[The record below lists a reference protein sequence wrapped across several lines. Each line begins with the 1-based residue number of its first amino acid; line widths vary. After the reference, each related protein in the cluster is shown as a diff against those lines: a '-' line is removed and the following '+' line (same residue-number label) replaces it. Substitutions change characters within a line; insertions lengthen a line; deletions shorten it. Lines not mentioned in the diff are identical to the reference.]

1 MYYFSTANTS
11 SAFQESI
18 EDIQQIPQFFSDS
31 INWGID
37 ASYAAFGFIVLLSLA
52 VKMFDR
58 K

>member
-1 MYYFSTANTS
+1 MYYFSTTNTS
-11 SAFQESI
+11 STFQESI
-18 EDIQQIPQFFSDS
+18 EDIQQMPQFFADS

-37 ASYAAFGFIVLLSLA
+37 ASYAAFGFVVLLSLA

>member
-18 EDIQQIPQFFSDS
+18 EDIQQMPQFFSDS

-37 ASYAAFGFIVLLSLA
+37 ASYQPSAGRQRAEDLYL
-52 VKMFDR
+52 
-58 K
+58 